1 MSRIYFVLAII
12 IGLITLEFLVFNLF
26 LFEKE
31 LENEAFFE
39 NLKNQILSSF
49 ILNKI
54 QEKNSEITIFV
65 VGDIM
70 LDRGVEYK
78 IGEEGK

>member
-78 IGEEGK
+78 IGEEG